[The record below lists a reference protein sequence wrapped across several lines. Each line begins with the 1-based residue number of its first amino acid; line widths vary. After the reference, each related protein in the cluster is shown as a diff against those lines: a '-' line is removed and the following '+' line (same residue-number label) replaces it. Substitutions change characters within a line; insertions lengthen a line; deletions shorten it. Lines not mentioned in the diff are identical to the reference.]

1 MANMIQFGPP
11 AIEHIR
17 QLPFVTDV
25 RYTAGSD
32 KRQHKNDG
40 TMELRT
46 TGGVFRLAV
55 GVKRSY
61 LTNSAVDPLLAWL
74 SHARAEGSYGFI
86 LLVRHVSRQA
96 AERLVGAKISFADDA
111 GNMHLRLGEQY
122 NWTVLGIPA
131 PEPASEQ
138 RSVTAAQLQLLFQ
151 FVTQPDSVSWTVRRL
166 EEAAGVSKSK
176 VALEK
181 RQLAAAGL
189 LIRTGK
195 RYDLQT
201 GSTLAERLIT
211 GYAQVLRPKLA
222 LGRFR
227 PAERSIEAF
236 LARLKTGVPA
246 GIRYALTGAPAAE
259 LVQHYYRSTEASIFI
274 EVPARSAAQELRLVP
289 DSDGPVTLLRSFG
302 ETVYWESR
310 EGHVLAP
317 PWLVYAE
324 LLCSEDPRAKDAAQE
339 FRREFID

>member
-1 MANMIQFGPP
+1 MASLIQSGPP

-17 QLPFVTDV
+17 QLPFVTDL
-25 RYTAGSD
+25 RYTTGAD
-32 KRQHKNDG
+32 KRPRGNDG
-40 TMELRT
+40 TLELRT
-46 TGGVFRLAV
+46 AGGVFRLAV
-55 GVKRSY
+55 EVKRSY
-61 LTNSAVDPLLAWL
+61 LTSSAVDPLLAWL
-74 SHARAEGSYGFI
+74 SHARAEGNCGFI
-86 LLVRHVSRQA
+86 LLVHHVSRQA
-96 AERLVGAKISFADDA
+96 AERLVGANISFADDA
-111 GNMHLRLGEQY
+111 GNMHLQLGEQY

-131 PEPASEQ
+131 PERASEQ
-138 RSVTAAQLQLLFQ
+138 RSVTASQLQLLFQ
-151 FVTQPDSVSWTVRRL
+151 FATQPDSVNWTVRRL

-176 VALEK
+176 VAME
-181 RQLAAAGL
+181 RHQLAAAGL
-189 LIRTGK
+189 LTRTGK

-201 GSTLAERLIT
+201 NSTLAERLIT

-259 LVQHYYRSTEASIFI
+259 LVQHYSRSPEASIFI
-274 EVPARSAAQELRLVP
+274 EAPARSAAQELRLIP
-289 DSDGPVTLLRSFG
+289 DLEGPVTLLRAFG
-302 ETVYWESR
+302 ETVFWESR
-310 EGHVLAP
+310 EGHMLAP